1 MRIKLIFSIFF
12 LSFINLQSQTLYKEI
27 SEYQF
32 IDLSANKIDFPAGKE
47 KFDILFDKLDNI
59 IVNGK
64 GNINILHIGGSHIQA
79 DVYSNQL
86 RENLLNFFPGI
97 TSGRGLVFPYSA
109 AKTNNPYNYISQF
122 TGKWEPIRNI
132 YKEFPYPLGVSGIAI
147 TSNDP
152 AASITIKIRDNTKKP
167 YFDFNRIRI
176 IGSSDSMSIEPILVI
191 DSLFALNGIHD
202 SASGSFLFE
211 LTNYVDSLTIKF
223 INNDTLNNPFVLRGI
238 ILENDFPGISYHSVG
253 VNGASVP
260 SYLKCEYWERELEL
274 ISPDLVIFG
283 IGVNDASGDN
293 FSPEAFKRNYDML
306 LSKILNVNPNCAF
319 IFVTNNDTYRRIRR
333 RYYVNNN
340 GPIVKQ
346 AFYELAEKYNSG
358 VWDLFSI
365 MGGLKSIAEWEKAGL
380 ANRDKIHF
388 KSNGYKLLGDMM
400 YNAIIDEYIN
410 HINKASRDN

>member
-260 SYLKCEYWERELEL
+260 SYLKCEYWET
-274 ISPDLVIFG
+274 
-283 IGVNDASGDN
+283 
-293 FSPEAFKRNYDML
+293 RNW
-306 LSKILNVNPNCAF
+306 S
-319 IFVTNNDTYRRIRR
+319 
-333 RYYVNNN
+333 
-340 GPIVKQ
+340 
-346 AFYELAEKYNSG
+346 
-358 VWDLFSI
+358 
-365 MGGLKSIAEWEKAGL
+365 
-380 ANRDKIHF
+380 
-388 KSNGYKLLGDMM
+388 
-400 YNAIIDEYIN
+400 
-410 HINKASRDN
+410 